1 MEKLKKTTFRYLED
15 ELFSYMDTLQEIK
28 RLRDEIMYNNNNS
41 DENTGGGRSSLPS
54 DPTGQI
60 ATRLATHKKL
70 NYLEGVTLTISKV
83 YETLPELHKEFLR
96 LKYWTKP
103 QNLTIIGI
111 AEKMS
116 VSQSRCYQLREE
128 IIQLLALEMGYR

>member
-1 MEKLKKTTFRYLED
+1 MEKLKKETLRYLES
-15 ELFSYMDTLQEIK
+15 ELFSYMDTLKEINS
-28 RLRDEIMYNNNNS
+28 LREEIIYNNASN

-60 ATRLATHKKL
+60 ATRLATHKRL
-70 NYLEGVTLTISKV
+70 NYLEGVTNTISKV
-83 YETLPELHKEFLR
+83 YENLPDLHKNFVK

-111 AEKMS
+111 AE
-116 VSQSRCYQLREE
+116 QLHINKDKAYDVRKEV
-128 IIQLLALEMGYR
+128 IQLLALEMGYR